1 MNESREK
8 TVMHRY
14 MMLHSEK
21 RIARR
26 YSSHHGYFPET
37 IISTGNETQK
47 GQ

>member
-8 TVMHRY
+8 TVKHRN
-14 MMLHSEK
+14 MMWHSGK
-21 RIARR
+21 RIAKRC
-26 YSSHHGYFPET
+26 SSHYRYFPET